1 MRKYLKSSWHCK
13 VGSAKIKA
21 LVKTLTKGLTNRVDK
36 AKAIFN
42 YVRDTLDY
50 GLYYNT
56 RYGALGTLKNKKG
69 NCVDHSH
76 LLVAMYRTAGFKA
89 RYVHG
94 VCHFNSGHTYGH
106 VWTQVLIGKT
116 WVCAD
121 ATSYGNSL
129 GKISNWN
136 TKSYKIHAKYR
147 SLPF

>member
-1 MRKYLKSSWHCK
+1 M
-13 VGSAKIKA
+13 KA
-21 LVKTLTKGLTNRVDK
+21 LVKSLTKGLTNKIDK

-50 GLYYNT
+50 SYYYNSK
-56 RYGALGTLKNKKG
+56 YGASTTLKLKKG

-76 LLVAMYRTAGFKA
+76 LLVALYRTAGFKA

-94 VCHFNSGHTYGH
+94 VCHFTKSGNTVGH

-116 WVCAD
+116 WVCGD
-121 ATSYGNSL
+121 PISYSNDL
-129 GKISNWN
+129 GKIKNWN
-136 TKSYKIHAKYR
+136 TKTVKIHAKYR